1 MSNPT
6 NYEPILPPLPKPLQS
21 SKYWDR
27 GIEWALAGERAVRLE
42 REDQLRESLAKSR
55 RLKAEVERLGER
67 VRMAEHYFA
76 SPESFSNEE
85 FQAVGAVVT
94 DCPNY
99 SGKVPYL
106 DEVERIREEK
116 WPKELTP
123 ELTHILGLMCFRF
136 IGPAQLFRA
145 AGYTIPEAAEDEQA
159 FMLHRLLGFWFTHG
173 KDWHLAALEDLRAI
187 RSLSAAKEE
196 SRG

>member
-1 MSNPT
+1 MSTEN
-6 NYEPILPPLPKPLQS
+6 NYEQEAIELICAEVKHSAAALQG
-21 SKYWDR
+21 YLNTPR
-27 GIEWALAGERAVRLE
+27 EWNSIYTLAVRNTA
-42 REDQLRESLAKSR
+42 ESL
-55 RLKAEVERLGER
+55 RLKAEVGRLGER

>member
-1 MSNPT
+1 M
-6 NYEPILPPLPKPLQS
+6 
-21 SKYWDR
+21 KY
-27 GIEWALAGERAVRLE
+27 
-42 REDQLRESLAKSR
+42 
-55 RLKAEVERLGER
+55 RLKER

-76 SPESFSNEE
+76 SPKSFSNEE

-106 DEVERIREEK
+106 DEVARIREETIQECARLADK
-116 WPKELTP
+116 MQDAAATVLAISPDYDA
-123 ELTHILGLMCFRF
+123 G
-136 IGPAQLFRA
+136 AQHDTA
-145 AGYTIPEAAEDEQA
+145 MEIAS
-159 FMLHRLLGFWFTHG
+159 
-173 KDWHLAALEDLRAI
+173 AI